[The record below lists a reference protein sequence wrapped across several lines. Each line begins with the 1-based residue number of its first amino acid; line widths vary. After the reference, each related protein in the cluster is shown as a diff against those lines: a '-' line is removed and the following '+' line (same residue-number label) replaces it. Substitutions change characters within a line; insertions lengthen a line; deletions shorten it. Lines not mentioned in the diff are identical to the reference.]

1 MKKTTIKKITLSLLL
16 LIIAGSSVIG
26 LSKAVFQDQEVLN
39 QTVSMGVLNL
49 QVGDVDPINVSM
61 DFSNMVPDEVRSY
74 TYGVQN
80 TGQVQG
86 NFWLE
91 ALIISESE
99 GENPD
104 SEQSTEYDGD
114 ISQCAR
120 LSLSMSDIN
129 DDDVLLIDDELLSTI
144 DQQTF
149 DTNYESAVDQ
159 MVNMDQSSMTITIN
173 TYDCDNETM
182 GDVLEMDLSFYLTQV
197 TSQ

>member
-16 LIIAGSSVIG
+16 LIFAGSSVIR

-104 SEQSTEYDGD
+104 AEQSTEYDGD

-159 MVNMDQSSMTITIN
+159 MVNMDQSRMTITIN